1 MNQRFVGEFMKNKII
16 ILLTLLLFFSCSNL
30 KTSEKKTEKQ
40 YEMLLNDW
48 KLNELSLLLND
59 SKYSTNNEIVK
70 KYKILLENRIKAK
83 EDLDK
88 MINDLKTQ
96 LESNN
101 FENIDMYFNDSFVNR
116 KIISELIK
124 IDFSQMKIMV
134 SKPKFH
140 KDIAVNTVA
149 IIFRD
154 QVEYF
159 QFNYKLSNKKWSI
172 MGVKDG
178 R

>member
-1 MNQRFVGEFMKNKII
+1 MKNKII
-16 ILLTLLLFFSCSNL
+16 ILLTLLLFVSCSNL
-30 KTSEKKTEKQ
+30 RTNEIKTEKQ
-40 YEMLLNDW
+40 YEILLNDW
-48 KLNELSLLLND
+48 ELNKLSLLLDD
-59 SKYSTNNEIVK
+59 SKNSTNSEIVK
-70 KYKILLENRIKAK
+70 KYRILLDERIKAK
-83 EDLDK
+83 EDLEK

-116 KIISELIK
+116 KIISELVK

-140 KDIAVNTVA
+140 KDTAVNTVA
-149 IIFRD
+149 VIFRD

>member
-1 MNQRFVGEFMKNKII
+1 MKNKII
-16 ILLTLLLFFSCSNL
+16 ILLTLLLFVSCSNL
-30 KTSEKKTEKQ
+30 RTNEMKTEKQ
-40 YEMLLNDW
+40 YEILLNDW
-48 KLNELSLLLND
+48 ELNKLSLLLDD
-59 SKYSTNNEIVK
+59 SKNSTNDEIVK
-70 KYKILLENRIKAK
+70 KYRILLDERIKAK
-83 EDLDK
+83 EDLEK

-116 KIISELIK
+116 KIISELVK

-140 KDIAVNTVA
+140 KDTAVNTVA
-149 IIFRD
+149 VIFRD

>member
-1 MNQRFVGEFMKNKII
+1 MKNKII
-16 ILLTLLLFFSCSNL
+16 ILLTLLLFVSCSNL
-30 KTSEKKTEKQ
+30 RTNEIKTEKQ
-40 YEMLLNDW
+40 YEILLNDW
-48 KLNELSLLLND
+48 ELNKLSLLLDD
-59 SKYSTNNEIVK
+59 SKNSTNSEIVK
-70 KYKILLENRIKAK
+70 KYRILLDERIKAK
-83 EDLDK
+83 EDLEK

-116 KIISELIK
+116 KIISELVK
-124 IDFSQMKIMV
+124 IDFFQMKIMV

-140 KDIAVNTVA
+140 KDTAVNTVA
-149 IIFRD
+149 VIFRD

>member
-1 MNQRFVGEFMKNKII
+1 MKNKII
-16 ILLTLLLFFSCSNL
+16 ILLTLLLFVSCSNL
-30 KTSEKKTEKQ
+30 RTNEMKTEKQ
-40 YEMLLNDW
+40 YEILLNDW
-48 KLNELSLLLND
+48 ELNKLSLLLDD
-59 SKYSTNNEIVK
+59 SKNSTNGEILK
-70 KYKILLENRIKAK
+70 KYRILLEERIKAK
-83 EDLDK
+83 EDLEN
-88 MINDLKTQ
+88 MINNLKTQ

-116 KIISELIK
+116 KIISELVK

-140 KDIAVNTVA
+140 KDTAVNTVA
-149 IIFRD
+149 VIFRD

>member
-1 MNQRFVGEFMKNKII
+1 MKNKII
-16 ILLTLLLFFSCSNL
+16 ILLTLLLFVSCSNL
-30 KTSEKKTEKQ
+30 RTNEIKTEKQ
-40 YEMLLNDW
+40 YEILLNDW
-48 KLNELSLLLND
+48 ELSKLSLLLDD
-59 SKYSTNNEIVK
+59 SKNSTNDEIVK
-70 KYKILLENRIKAK
+70 KYRILLDERIKAK
-83 EDLDK
+83 EDLEK
-88 MINDLKTQ
+88 MIDDLKTQ

-116 KIISELIK
+116 KIISELVK

-140 KDIAVNTVA
+140 KDTAVNTVA
-149 IIFRD
+149 VIFRD

>member
-1 MNQRFVGEFMKNKII
+1 MKNKII
-16 ILLTLLLFFSCSNL
+16 ILLTLLLFVSCSNL
-30 KTSEKKTEKQ
+30 RTNEMKTEKQ
-40 YEMLLNDW
+40 YEILLNDW
-48 KLNELSLLLND
+48 ELSKLSLLLDD
-59 SKYSTNNEIVK
+59 SKNSTNDEIVK
-70 KYKILLENRIKAK
+70 KYRILLDERIKAK
-83 EDLDK
+83 EDLEK

-116 KIISELIK
+116 KIISELVK

-140 KDIAVNTVA
+140 KDTAVNTVA
-149 IIFRD
+149 VIFRD

>member
-1 MNQRFVGEFMKNKII
+1 MKNKII
-16 ILLTLLLFFSCSNL
+16 ILLTLLLFVSCSNL
-30 KTSEKKTEKQ
+30 RTNEMKTEKQ
-40 YEMLLNDW
+40 YEILLNDW
-48 KLNELSLLLND
+48 ELSKLSLLLDD
-59 SKYSTNNEIVK
+59 SKNSTNDEIVK
-70 KYKILLENRIKAK
+70 KYRILLDERIKAK
-83 EDLDK
+83 EDLEK
-88 MINDLKTQ
+88 MIDDLKTQ

-116 KIISELIK
+116 KIISELVK

-140 KDIAVNTVA
+140 KDTAVNTVA
-149 IIFRD
+149 VIFRD